1 MKVITLTTRK
11 ELDILY
17 ENSVFTWEGMDDSE
31 QNLAAIESAIRE
43 NGYKEEEFLVYT
55 YKGELMNESYGL
67 KGSNAYPNDL
77 TFVSIPNFYNP
88 MFKLNYGA
96 RWFDDIV
103 DNNARREEV

>member
-1 MKVITLTTRK
+1 MKVFKLTTRE
-11 ELDILY
+11 ELDKLY
-17 ENSVFTWEGMDDSE
+17 ETSCFTWEGMDDSE

-43 NGYKEEEFLVYT
+43 NGYKEEECMFYT
-55 YKGELMNESYGL
+55 YKGELMNNSYGL
-67 KGSNAYPNDL
+67 KGNNAYPSDL

-103 DNNARREEV
+103 DNNARRED